1 MRFQG
6 AQDRMSVASD
16 PAGSVIL
23 IHFISE
29 IRLEAPAENR
39 PPPVPGTAAPVPF
52 AFPPM
57 TFIKIDF
64 RGLMSRLDR
73 KSVV

>member
-6 AQDRMSVASD
+6 AQDRMSVASN

-39 PPPVPGTAAPVPF
+39 LPASLWLSCPCPHCLPSHDVY
-52 AFPPM
+52 
-57 TFIKIDF
+57 KN
-64 RGLMSRLDR
+64 
-73 KSVV
+73 

>member
-39 PPPVPGTAAPVPF
+39 LPASPWHSCPCPLCLPSHDVY
-52 AFPPM
+52 
-57 TFIKIDF
+57 KN
-64 RGLMSRLDR
+64 
-73 KSVV
+73 